1 MTVAAALAVTGGII
15 GIVAVFWRIIVIDG
29 YDSDSD
35 LNKFNRNVVI
45 DIVLVVIAV
54 LLFISSVWV

>member
-1 MTVAAALAVTGGII
+1 MTVAAALAITGGII
-15 GIVAVFWRIIVIDG
+15 SIVTVFWRIIVIDG
-29 YDSDSD
+29 HDSDSD

-54 LLFISSVWV
+54 LLLISSVWV